1 MCKIKEFIKIKIN
14 PTFVVFVPIIIYLDY
29 YIEYFIIFF
38 SMIVHELAHIFAAKL
53 MNAKLQ
59 AVKISPIG
67 IYATIKYN
75 NLSLAKRSFIN
86 ISGPIANLL
95 FFTVC
100 FILKAYCLNDMLFF
114 IYANIS
120 LAVFNLLPIFPLD
133 GGRLLKDIFEVKLGL
148 FKASKYI
155 RKISLIFLVLLSF
168 FGMIQYFSS
177 GYNVSL
183 LVLVIYFL
191 FTLKNNKMEVA
202 LMNIKNIVYRGSR
215 FRKKGIYPV
224 RELAVLETKSL
235 GDVIK
240 SMDFD
245 RFHIIYI
252 LNESMNLVRV
262 VTEQEILDYA
272 VKYNA
277 NVSFKDLFEDYAK
290 TPL

>member
-1 MCKIKEFIKIKIN
+1 
-14 PTFVVFVPIIIYLDY
+14 
-29 YIEYFIIFF
+29 
-38 SMIVHELAHIFAAKL
+38 MIAHELAHIFTAKL
-53 MNAKLQ
+53 MNAELQ
-59 AVKISPIG
+59 AIKILPIG
-67 IYATIKYN
+67 IHATIKYN
-75 NLSLAKRSFIN
+75 YLSLAKRSFIN

-95 FFTVC
+95 FFVVC

-133 GGRLLKDIFEVKLGL
+133 GGRILKDIFEAKLGL

-155 RKISLIFLVLLSF
+155 RKISLVFLILLSF
-168 FGMIQYFSS
+168 LGVFQYFTSR
-177 GYNVSL
+177 YNISL

-191 FTLKNNKMEVA
+191 FILKNNEMEVA
-202 LMNIKNIVYRGSR
+202 LMNIKNIVYRGLR
-215 FRKKGIYPV
+215 FKKKGIYPV
-224 RELAVLETKSL
+224 RELAVIETKSL

-252 LNESMNLVRV
+252 LNENMNLVRV

-272 VKYNA
+272 VKYN
-277 NVSFKDLFEDYAK
+277 VSISFKNLFEDYAK